1 MRIFNSTSINFLRYR
16 KIAYGVSLAIL
27 IAGFVSLAVKGL
39 NYGIDFRGGSEVV
52 IRFEKDVPVAEV
64 RSVLRD
70 AGVSGTLK
78 QYGLDRSFLLSTV
91 FNGDTNDLKLLITSA
106 LNARM
111 KDAPH
116 EIVRIDAVGPS
127 IASDLKWSAVKAMVA
142 ALLAILL
149 YVGIRFE
156 LKFAAAGVVAIFH
169 DVLIVLGL
177 FSLLGGVFDV
187 MPLEMDQSIIAA
199 FLTIAGYSITDT
211 VVVYDRIR
219 ERIRN
224 QKPSEYERIFNES
237 INQTLSR
244 TIITSGTTLLTVFV
258 LFIFA
263 GPAIRGFA
271 FAVFAGILIGTYSS
285 IFVAAPLVFDWLK
298 FSKTPVKL
306 RGSQKS

>member
-27 IAGFVSLAVKGL
+27 LAGFVSLAVKGL

-52 IRFEKDVPVAEV
+52 IRFEKDVPVGEV

-91 FNGDTNDLKLLITSA
+91 FSGETNDLKLLITSA

-237 INQTLSR
+237 MNQTLSR

-258 LFIFA
+258 LFLFA

-285 IFVAAPLVFDWLK
+285 IFVAAPLVFDWLRL
-298 FSKTPVKL
+298 SKTPVRL
-306 RGSQKS
+306 RGSSKS